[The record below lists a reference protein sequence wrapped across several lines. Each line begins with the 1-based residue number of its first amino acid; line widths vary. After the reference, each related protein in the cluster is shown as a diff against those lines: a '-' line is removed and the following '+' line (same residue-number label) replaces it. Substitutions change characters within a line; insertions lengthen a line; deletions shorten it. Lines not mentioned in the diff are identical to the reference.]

1 MPTTKKPAARPDG
14 PVFGVVGG
22 AFAPPYTEN
31 LTMLRAGGRGVRWR
45 GICRLVVRGHGH
57 RRWRRA
63 IAPFAAQ
70 LALSAVAL
78 PGVST
83 NAGSLDPSFGQ
94 GGYTTVPL
102 GAWVGAAA
110 VAVQPD
116 GRIVT
121 AGEANIDGANVIVS
135 TRMTGDG
142 RLDSSYG
149 SGGIVTVDINGNAG
163 VDSGAG
169 LALQPDGK
177 IVIAGTG
184 ASGATSLTFAAVR
197 LLPDG
202 SRDASFGA
210 DGIVTV
216 PIGGAAI
223 ANAVVVQPDGKIALG
238 GTALTDHSVFAA
250 VRLNPNGTPDTSFGT
265 NGTITLGPAAGAW
278 GMALQGDG
286 KLVLGGQTVESG
298 ADEYIAA
305 RLLPDGAPDDSFGHA
320 GIVTIPIGSTAD
332 GLGIA
337 LQPDDKILLT
347 GSAYTDT
354 AVAATARLN
363 PDGSLDPTFG
373 SGGIASVPD
382 WYAINGITL
391 DSSRRIVLPAV
402 GASALRL
409 NPDGGLDQ
417 SFGTD
422 GNALVRIGTNDA
434 ANGAAI
440 EPDGDIVLAGAAT
453 IDGRVVLSVI
463 RLTAGAAVTSPLST
477 IPPVVGGGIQTVKQ
491 VVVPPP
497 SNIAH
502 PAVNGTNKEGQALT
516 ATNGAWTQA
525 PTAFAYQWQQC
536 DPSGAGCRNIASATG
551 TRYTPNAFDV
561 GHALRA
567 IVVATNRGGS
577 MAAASPPTAA
587 IVSNKPKLSSVRLT
601 PSPLKPG
608 KRTKL
613 SLKISEPA
621 TVTLVIA
628 HRVTGRAIH
637 GKCKPKA
644 RKGKRC
650 TLTAT
655 NSRFTFHAIAGPN
668 NFTFRLP
675 KLRPGRYTTTITAK
689 TGTGETSRPVN
700 RYSTIKSHKHGKH
713 G

>member
-1 MPTTKKPAARPDG
+1 VP
-14 PVFGVVGG
+14 
-22 AFAPPYTEN
+22 
-31 LTMLRAGGRGVRWR
+31 
-45 GICRLVVRGHGH
+45 GHGH
-57 RRWRRA
+57 RRWPRA
-63 IAPFAAQ
+63 IGAFAAQ
-70 LALSAVAL
+70 LALSAAAL

-94 GGYTTVPL
+94 DGHTTVQL
-102 GAWVGAAA
+102 GTWAGAAA

-121 AGEANIDGANVIVS
+121 AGEANIDGTNVIVS
-135 TRMTGDG
+135 TRMTDEG

-202 SRDASFGA
+202 SRDPSFGA
-210 DGIVTV
+210 DGIVTM

-238 GTALTDHSVFAA
+238 GTALTDHTTFAA
-250 VRLNPNGTPDTSFGT
+250 LRLNPNGTPDTSFGT
-265 NGTITLGPAAGAW
+265 DGAVTLGPAAGAW

-286 KLVLGGQTVESG
+286 KLVLGGQTLESG
-298 ADEYIAA
+298 ADRYIAA
-305 RLLPDGAPDDSFGHA
+305 RLLPDGAPDEGFGHA
-320 GIVTIPIGSTAD
+320 GIVTVPIGSTAD
-332 GLGIA
+332 GLAIA

-354 AVAATARLN
+354 AVAATVRLN
-363 PDGSLDPTFG
+363 PDGSLDPTFA
-373 SGGIASVPD
+373 SGGIATVPD

-391 DSSRRIVLPAV
+391 DASGRIVLPAV
-402 GASALRL
+402 GASALRV
-409 NPDGGLDQ
+409 NPDGGIDR
-417 SFGTD
+417 SFGND
-422 GNALVRIGTNDA
+422 GNALVRIGANDA

-463 RLTAGAAVTSPLST
+463 RLTAGAAVASPLPA
-477 IPPVVGGGIQTVKQ
+477 IPPAIGGAISTLKQ
-491 VVVPPP
+491 IVAPPP
-497 SNIAH
+497 SNTAR
-502 PAVNGTNKEGQALT
+502 PTVSGANKEGQALT
-516 ATNGAWTQA
+516 ATDGAWA
-525 PTAFAYQWQQC
+525 GSPTAFAYQWQQC
-536 DPSGAGCRNIASATG
+536 GPSGAGCRNIASATG
-551 TRYTPNAFDV
+551 TGYTPNAFDV
-561 GHALRA
+561 GHALRV
-567 IVVATNRGGS
+567 IVIATNAGGPTT
-577 MAAASPPTAA
+577 AASAPTAA
-587 IVSNKPKLSSVRLT
+587 IVSNKPRLSNVHLT
-601 PSPLKPG
+601 PSPLKSG

-613 SLKISEPA
+613 SLKISDPA
-621 TVTLVIA
+621 AVSMTITHA
-628 HRVTGRAIH
+628 ARGRVVH
-637 GKCKPKA
+637 GQCKPKA
-644 RKGKRC
+644 RNGKHC

-655 NSRFTFHAIAGPN
+655 NARFTFHAIAGPN

-675 KLRPGRYTTTITAK
+675 KLRPGRYTTTITAR
-689 TGTGETSRPVN
+689 TGTGETSRPVK
-700 RYSTIKSHKHGKH
+700 RSSTIKSHKHGRH